1 MVEPCLGRADL
12 FETRHWPELA
22 CGTTLLDQGSNDN
35 ELGQFSRAGL
45 LIFWLYQQQQEL
57 SRGGSTS
64 MELGSRDTISIASD
78 AQPGHFCCVDSYH
91 EGP

>member
-35 ELGQFSRAGL
+35 ELGQFWFADFLALSAAARTQSRRIDQHG
-45 LIFWLYQQQQEL
+45 IGE
-57 SRGGSTS
+57 S
-64 MELGSRDTISIASD
+64 
-78 AQPGHFCCVDSYH
+78 GHH
-91 EGP
+91 LNRI